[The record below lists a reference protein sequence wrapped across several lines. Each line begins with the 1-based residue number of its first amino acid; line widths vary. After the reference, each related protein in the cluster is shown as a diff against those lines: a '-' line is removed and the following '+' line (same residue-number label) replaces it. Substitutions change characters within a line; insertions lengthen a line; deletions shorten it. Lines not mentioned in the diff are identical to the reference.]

1 MKLIFAAGDVGGAR
15 AILPVARKAYDHGLS
30 VAALDHGILRQEGD
44 DRWHW
49 LCKSAATTAVS
60 EKDSVLIYATSV
72 SDPHAF
78 DIARAAQNHGTP
90 ILHVLDNWS
99 NYAARL
105 WQDGVQVIP
114 NCYAVMD
121 PLAHKEA
128 CADGVPQG
136 VLQITGHPNLAALA
150 QEGAALGAVRDH
162 KSVLFVSE
170 PAAADNGRS
179 RGYDETQ
186 VTQAFGAAWA
196 TLNVQTAQTY
206 HIHVAPHPREDRAS
220 VAERWHA
227 MATQIGHMSWSL
239 VPPTDVR
246 HALHRAGHVFGMS
259 SILLYEAWLLGT
271 PTASLQPGLIGA
283 GLRTLSHRDGLWF
296 CDQSDHVET
305 TIHAVLHANP
315 SVPQPDMARHI
326 GAAEQILDI
335 ATKLA
340 S

>member
-1 MKLIFAAGDVGGAR
+1 MTLIFAAGDVGGAR
-15 AILPVARKAYDHGLS
+15 AILPVARKAYDQGIS
-30 VAALDHGILRQEGD
+30 VTALDHGVFRQEGD
-44 DRWHW
+44 DRWQW
-49 LCKSAATTAVS
+49 CTKDTALKAVCAPRTS
-60 EKDSVLIYATSV
+60 LIYATSV

-78 DIARAAQNHGTP
+78 DIAQAAKANGTP

-105 WQDGVQVIP
+105 RQNGAKLIP
-114 NCYAVMD
+114 DCYAVMD
-121 PLAHKEA
+121 PLAQAEA
-128 CADGVPQG
+128 IQDGVPPG
-136 VLQITGHPNLAALA
+136 ILHITGHPNLAALS
-150 QEGAALGAVRDH
+150 QEGAALGVQRDR
-162 KSVLFVSE
+162 KTVLFVSE

-179 RGYDETQ
+179 RGYDEIQ
-186 VTQAFGAAWA
+186 VTQAFADAWA
-196 TLNVQTAQTY
+196 KQDAQKAQTY
-206 HIHVAPHPREDRAS
+206 HILVAPHPRENRDA
-220 VAERWHA
+220 VAARWRD
-227 MATQIGHMSWSL
+227 MAAQVGHMSWSL

-296 CDQSDHVET
+296 CDQWPLVQT
-305 TIHAVLHANP
+305 AVHQVLNTDP
-315 SVPQPDMARHI
+315 SPPQPDMARHI